1 MATGNSRRTSTSRQ
15 SSSARRP
22 SSSGRKPANGR
33 QASRSGRS
41 APPVQQ
47 QPGIMETIVSSPI
60 MGRLAAPLIVVAGI
74 LVIVGIDLLI
84 SWNDFSRFFKILGIE
99 LLVAVIVWILK
110 LVFAKSKSSE
120 DTAEV

>member
-1 MATGNSRRTSTSRQ
+1 MATGNTRKSSSSRQ

-22 SSSGRKPANGR
+22 SSSGKKPANGR

-41 APPVQQ
+41 APQVQ
-47 QPGIMETIVSSPI
+47 QPGILERVVSSPI
-60 MGRLAAPLIVVAGI
+60 MGRLAAPLIVIAGI
-74 LVIVGIDLLI
+74 LVLVGIDLLI

-120 DTAEV
+120 DQAEV

>member
-1 MATGNSRRTSTSRQ
+1 MAAGNSRKSSSSRQ
-15 SSSARRP
+15 SSTRRP

-33 QASRSGRS
+33 QATRSGRS
-41 APPVQQ
+41 APQVQQ
-47 QPGIMETIVSSPI
+47 QPGILERVVSSPI
-60 MGRLAAPLIVVAGI
+60 MGRLAAPLIVIAGI
-74 LVIVGIDLLI
+74 LVLVGIDLLI

-120 DTAEV
+120 DQAEV

>member
-1 MATGNSRRTSTSRQ
+1 MATGNTRKSSSSRQ

-22 SSSGRKPANGR
+22 SSSGKKPANGR
-33 QASRSGRS
+33 QATRSGRS
-41 APPVQQ
+41 APQVQQ
-47 QPGIMETIVSSPI
+47 QPGILERVVSSPI
-60 MGRLAAPLIVVAGI
+60 MGRLAAPLIVIAGI
-74 LVIVGIDLLI
+74 LVLVGIDLLI

-120 DTAEV
+120 DAAEV